1 MNESWIKLYRK
12 VLNNEVW
19 KDKTAWRIFSW
30 LLLVCNRTS
39 GSFTVGRYQGA
50 RETGLKPTTFYQT
63 LKRLEK
69 YGIVSQKMTPKYT
82 VVNIVNWGRYQG
94 HKGQTVT
101 KLSTT
106 YEQQSDNKMTLIKSE
121 EITTNL
127 EKIKNIK
134 QKTIEHIRNL

>member
-12 VLNNEVW
+12 VLSNEVW
-19 KDKTAWRIFSW
+19 KDKSAWRVFSW
-30 LLLVCNRTS
+30 LLLVCDRRGT
-39 GSFTVGRYQGA
+39 FTVGRYQGA

-69 YGIVSQKMTPKYT
+69 YGIVFQKMTPKYT

-94 HKGQTVT
+94 QKGQVVT

-106 YEQQSDNKMTLIKSE
+106 YEQQTDNKLTLIKKE

-127 EKIKNIK
+127 AKIKTLKQNAMKHIK
-134 QKTIEHIRNL
+134 SL